1 MQWFH
6 FNLSD
11 FSISFLSILFEG
23 VPFMFI
29 GTLIAGIVDAFVPA
43 RLMERMLPRN
53 MALGVAVSG
62 VLGVVFPMCECG
74 VVPVIRRMVL
84 KGMPISCGLT
94 YLLAAPIVNPIVAVS
109 TYAAFRGQNPLGVTS
124 LRLALG
130 YAVACVVGLV
140 VERIPIGKVLNREM
154 MRMRAARGIGKQ
166 VLVEPGLVLAGMGHG
181 HSHEHEHVHT
191 DARSHEGHGHEV
203 EHVHSHEHGEEGHG
217 CSHHG
222 HEHEHSDEAHEHGHG
237 EGCCG
242 HGHDHHHHE
251 HGHEHSHG
259 PSFVGKLVAA
269 FRCAGYDFLE
279 VGMYLIIGAALT
291 SVFNTAVNQAV
302 VAPMASNA
310 VWATG
315 SMMLLAMALSLCS
328 TSDAFI
334 AANFIAFPMASK
346 LAFMVL
352 GPMMDLKLLFMYGMV
367 FRRRFTLGLAVALF
381 AGIGAVCVVLGVLSR

>member
-29 GTLIAGIVDAFVPA
+29 GTLIAGVVDAFVPA
-43 RLMERMLPRN
+43 KLMERMLPRN
-53 MALGVAVSG
+53 MAVGVAVSG
-62 VLGVVFPMCECG
+62 VLGVIFPMCECG

-84 KGMPISCGLT
+84 KGMPVSCGLT

-124 LRLALG
+124 LRIALG
-130 YAVACVVGLV
+130 YAVACIVGLV
-140 VERIPIGKVLNREM
+140 VERIPIGKILNREM
-154 MRMRAARGIGKQ
+154 MRMRAARGIGER
-166 VLVEPGLVLAGMGHG
+166 VAEPELVLAGAGHG
-181 HSHEHEHVHT
+181 EHAHTEHGHEHVHT
-191 DARSHEGHGHEV
+191 EACSH
-203 EHVHSHEHGEEGHG
+203 EGHG
-217 CSHHG
+217 CSHGDHK
-222 HEHEHSDEAHEHGHG
+222 HEHREEAHEHVHG
-237 EGCCG
+237 EECCG
-242 HGHDHHHHE
+242 HGHEHHHHHD
-251 HGHEHSHG
+251 HGHAHSHG
-259 PSFVGKLVAA
+259 PGFGGKVVAA

-315 SMMLLAMALSLCS
+315 SMMLLAMVLSLCS

-367 FRRRFTLGLAVALF
+367 FRKRFTIGLAVALF
-381 AGIGAVCVVLGVLSR
+381 AGIGAVCVVLGVLGR

>member
-29 GTLIAGIVDAFVPA
+29 GTLIAGVVDAFVPA

-62 VLGVVFPMCECG
+62 VLGVIFPMCECG

-84 KGMPISCGLT
+84 KGMPVSCGLT

-130 YAVACVVGLV
+130 YTVACLVGLV
-140 VERIPIGKVLNREM
+140 IERIPIGKVLNREM
-154 MRMRAARGIGKQ
+154 MRMRAARGIGLK
-166 VLVEPGLVLAGMGHG
+166 VAEPELALAGVGHG
-181 HSHEHEHVHT
+181 HSHEHEHEHVHT
-191 DARSHEGHGHEV
+191 EACSHKGHEHAHDH
-203 EHVHSHEHGEEGHG
+203 EEHSHEHGEA
-217 CSHHG
+217 CCDHG
-222 HEHEHSDEAHEHGHG
+222 HEH
-237 EGCCG
+237 
-242 HGHDHHHHE
+242 HHHHD
-251 HGHEHSHG
+251 HG
-259 PSFVGKLVAA
+259 PSFGAKLVAA

-291 SVFNTAVNQAV
+291 SVFNTAVNQGV
-302 VAPMASNA
+302 VAPMASNT

-334 AANFIAFPMASK
+334 AANFIAFPLASK

-367 FRRRFTLGLAVALF
+367 FRRRFTLSLAVALF
-381 AGIGAVCVVLGVLSR
+381 AIVGTVCVLLGGLIR